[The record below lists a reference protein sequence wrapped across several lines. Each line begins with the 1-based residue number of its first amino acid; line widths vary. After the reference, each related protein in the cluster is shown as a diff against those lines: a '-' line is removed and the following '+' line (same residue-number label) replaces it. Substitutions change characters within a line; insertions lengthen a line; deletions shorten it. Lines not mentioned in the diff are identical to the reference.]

1 MGSATTN
8 TEQVFNESDILLS
21 VTDLKSNIKYANPA
35 FCNIAGYTL
44 EELKEQPHNI
54 VRHPDMPKVAF
65 KDLWSFTQQGNSW
78 MGPVKNKCKN
88 GDYYWVNAYVTP
100 IKNKLGENIEYQSVR
115 TKLDTHVQKRADKLY
130 SALNKGETPIRV
142 KFQTDQTLWIQS
154 VLFLF
159 TLASFALL
167 FSAQLSPWI
176 TSPFLFISFIASL
189 VFISWRKK
197 YQKVLADANEVFDNP
212 LMNYLY
218 SGNNDAI
225 GSIQLALCM
234 RKAEVNAVVGRVSD
248 VSLHVSKSASGASE
262 QSKKVNGMLD
272 EQRNETEQI
281 ATAINEMSATV
292 QDLARSVSDTAQS
305 ALNGRH
311 LTNTGQE
318 RIADSIQAID
328 DLSLQ
333 LGEVDNMINKLSN
346 GSKLINTVL
355 SEISSIA
362 DQTNLLA
369 LNAAIEA
376 ARAGEQGRGFA
387 VVAEEVR
394 ALAMRT
400 QQSTEEIRNLL
411 NELQKDSDNAVSA
424 MNKGSD
430 LSSCCVTL
438 SNKAGDAL
446 KDIHEDVILI
456 SDSTAQIATAIEQQ
470 SVVTEQI
477 SQNIVRINDI
487 AKSCEESS
495 QEANLLST
503 GLLTNI
509 TDQESLVVQFKC

>member
-115 TKLDTHVQKRADKLY
+115 TKLDTHVQKRADTLY

-212 LMNYLY
+212 L
-218 SGNNDAI
+218 G
-225 GSIQLALCM
+225 
-234 RKAEVNAVVGRVSD
+234 VN
-248 VSLHVSKSASGASE
+248 
-262 QSKKVNGMLD
+262 
-272 EQRNETEQI
+272 
-281 ATAINEMSATV
+281 
-292 QDLARSVSDTAQS
+292 
-305 ALNGRH
+305 
-311 LTNTGQE
+311 
-318 RIADSIQAID
+318 
-328 DLSLQ
+328 
-333 LGEVDNMINKLSN
+333 
-346 GSKLINTVL
+346 
-355 SEISSIA
+355 
-362 DQTNLLA
+362 
-369 LNAAIEA
+369 
-376 ARAGEQGRGFA
+376 
-387 VVAEEVR
+387 
-394 ALAMRT
+394 
-400 QQSTEEIRNLL
+400 ST
-411 NELQKDSDNAVSA
+411 
-424 MNKGSD
+424 
-430 LSSCCVTL
+430 
-438 SNKAGDAL
+438 
-446 KDIHEDVILI
+446 
-456 SDSTAQIATAIEQQ
+456 
-470 SVVTEQI
+470 
-477 SQNIVRINDI
+477 
-487 AKSCEESS
+487 
-495 QEANLLST
+495 
-503 GLLTNI
+503 
-509 TDQESLVVQFKC
+509 